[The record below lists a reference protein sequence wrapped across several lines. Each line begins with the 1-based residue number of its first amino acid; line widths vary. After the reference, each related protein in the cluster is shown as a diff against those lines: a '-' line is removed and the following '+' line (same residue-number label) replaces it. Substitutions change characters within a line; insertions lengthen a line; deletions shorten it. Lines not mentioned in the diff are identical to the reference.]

1 MNEDTCIYINS
12 CSAFYVDKLNTGF
25 LSWQPTIKAYKA
37 VTTSDQPAI
46 QWEAGSI
53 PLLQAIGEVMNSSE
67 YFTKLALLLGQEA
80 GRNPSSLELRADH
93 IVFMKSICEY
103 SETDHDGTFL
113 ILRYQRKCLS
123 TDSSVI
129 YYRFWNLCLSK
140 VTDTNSVL
148 LPSYWPVS

>member
-1 MNEDTCIYINS
+1 
-12 CSAFYVDKLNTGF
+12 
-25 LSWQPTIKAYKA
+25 
-37 VTTSDQPAI
+37 
-46 QWEAGSI
+46 
-53 PLLQAIGEVMNSSE
+53 MNSSE

-103 SETDHDGTFL
+103 SETGHDRTSL